1 MDKGAGHHDGEDI
14 PAPHSDGD
22 CTPLRLDRMGSRRLV
37 EGDGG
42 MSKQLT
48 ESAQVAKEIRKIL
61 KAHNIKGSVRS
72 SNYSGGNS
80 VRVRFAQEVTAEEY
94 AKIYQEADKWRAGS
108 FNSMDDIYEYRHI
121 EGPTANYI
129 FFTCSEGYS
138 MGYPRSDVAA

>member
-1 MDKGAGHHDGEDI
+1 
-14 PAPHSDGD
+14 
-22 CTPLRLDRMGSRRLV
+22 
-37 EGDGG
+37 

-80 VRVRFAQEVTAEEY
+80 VRVLFAQEVTPEEY

-138 MGYPRSDVAA
+138 MGYPRSDVVA

>member
-1 MDKGAGHHDGEDI
+1 
-14 PAPHSDGD
+14 
-22 CTPLRLDRMGSRRLV
+22 
-37 EGDGG
+37 

-80 VRVRFAQEVTAEEY
+80 VRVRFAQEVTAEAY
-94 AKIYQEADKWRAGS
+94 AKIYQETDKFRAGS
-108 FNSMDDIYEYRHI
+108 FNSMEDIYEYRHI

-138 MGYPRSDVAA
+138 MGYPNAYIAA